1 MMKKICFI
9 SCDLSRAGGLERVN
23 AALSSALAED
33 YEVWIASLMA
43 GGESQYPL
51 DPRIHLVYFH
61 AEGLRLR
68 QAFLRLHAPLKRFIR
83 ENGFNLVVLQGSYPS
98 LIVSPLR
105 FFTGAK
111 FVFCDHGAL
120 TNEWDHPT
128 SAIMRRMGSA
138 FCHRTVVLTMRNLKD
153 YNRFFLVP
161 KRKLRCIPNWIDS
174 TLPHSTEYRVES
186 KRILAAG
193 RFAEEKQ
200 FDVLL
205 RAFHRVVQKHPD
217 WSLDL
222 YGDGELRNQ
231 LQELVAQLHLQENVR
246 LPGMC
251 LDLLRRYGDYAMYV
265 LSSYREGLPLVLL
278 EAKLNRLPI
287 VSFDIATGPREIVR
301 HEVDGLLVPPREE
314 AALAGAICRLIEDPE
329 LRMKMSQRSQENISK
344 FDKAAILAQWKQLI
358 EELTV

>member
-1 MMKKICFI
+1 MKKICFI
-9 SCDLSRAGGLERVN
+9 TYDISLGGGLERVN
-23 AALSSALAED
+23 ATLASALAGD
-33 YEVWIASLMA
+33 YEVWIASLVT

-51 DPRIHLVYFH
+51 DSGIHLRYFH
-61 AEGLRLR
+61 GEGLRLR
-68 QAFLRLHAPLKRFIR
+68 QAFVRLHTPLKRFIR
-83 ENGFNLVVLQGSYPS
+83 EMGFDLVVLQGFYPS
-98 LIVSPLR
+98 LIASPLR

-111 FVFCDHGAL
+111 YVFCDHGAL
-120 TNEWDHPT
+120 ANEWDHPAST
-128 SAIMRRMGSA
+128 IMRRIGST
-138 FCHRTVVLTMRNLKD
+138 FCHKTVVLTMRNLKD

-174 TLPHSTEYRVES
+174 TLPHSTEYRTES

-222 YGDGELRNQ
+222 YGDGELRKQ
-231 LQELVAQLHLQENVR
+231 LQELVSQLHLQENVR

-251 LDLLRRYGDYAMYV
+251 SDLLCRYGDYAMYV

-287 VSFDIATGPREIVR
+287 VGFDVVTGPREIVR

-344 FDKAAILAQWKQLI
+344 FDKNTILSQWKQLI
-358 EELTV
+358 EELTIS